1 MDTVMSISRSFTLNT
16 SLSDEALLA
25 PFGDNVVTDES
36 NQATYIAGTKSL
48 IGVYP
53 LTVQYEWQY
62 SFGVEHNTMVSID
75 IENETAPQT
84 RRVLDDATG
93 PFIRAV
99 GGEGWIRH
107 HDIPIVHWN
116 SEAIRV
122 DPSRYDTQR
131 VLHSLETAGLD
142 YQTADL
148 WSEAEAED

>member
-1 MDTVMSISRSFTLNT
+1 MSARMGQERFRPIHRTVL
-16 SLSDEALLA
+16 
-25 PFGDNVVTDES
+25 
-36 NQATYIAGTKSL
+36 
-48 IGVYP
+48 
-53 LTVQYEWQY
+53 
-62 SFGVEHNTMVSID
+62 
-75 IENETAPQT
+75 
-84 RRVLDDATG
+84 
-93 PFIRAV
+93 AV
-99 GGEGWIRH
+99 GGEGWIRR